1 MQINRNQFIKFL
13 VASDNHLGANEN
25 VGPKSNRYQ
34 DAFEAFEEVL
44 QIATQ
49 QNVDFVILGG
59 DLFHEKH
66 PTEHCLLKCVD
77 ILQRHVFGD
86 NFGGIQMELNSLN
99 YQPNFS
105 CSNFN
110 IQLPIFIINGNHDDI
125 VTERNE
131 SVSILDILHES
142 KYLNYIGKITDQSY
156 VCIKPIVL
164 VKNNQKIALY
174 GLGYMK
180 DYQLH
185 KIINDGKLVLESL
198 NENNFNILII
208 HQNKYKGNH
217 FQDEKNFIDPIYFK
231 NYKIDLLIWGHE
243 HEAIYTLDTCEHFQV
258 FYPGSTV
265 ATSIIEYESL
275 IKQAGLF
282 TLTQNQMKFESIKLE
297 KSYRPMIYKNIEL
310 NELIKISDNNLKISN
325 QELAEKLLFDFVEK
339 ELINYYQ
346 TSQYRQ
352 KKPLLRIK
360 VEYSGFELMR
370 MRYIETKFADRVSNP
385 DQIFKFWEKKSNLQ
399 AQIQKRIEQAQL
411 LNQQFDNI
419 LRNKVDINSQN
430 QTMMND
436 FTNMLS
442 QKLYQQNF
450 QIIEQGDFLN
460 ILDNFLSSTNKEKS
474 NLFNDLYPKTI
485 EKFKEKIIPQYNNR
499 ILQIVKKQREHQ
511 ESIIFLI
518 RDAIIKNFEGKT
530 KQESLYCTDFAND
543 ISQIFIKFQE
553 DFRIESSRASIN
565 QTNKLNNNSLQIM
578 PSKQIQQSKQQ
589 ENSQLGPFLI
599 EEDDTFPR
607 YGQTQASL
615 FDQDQQEEEEEEEKK
630 DNKGKKG
637 AKKRKPMKKDQ
648 DVVNLDN
655 QQKQRIQLQPYKIGM
670 NKFF

>member
-34 DAFEAFEEVL
+34 DAFDAFEEVL
-44 QIATQ
+44 QIASQ

-86 NFGGIQMELNSLN
+86 NFGGIQMEVNSLN

-110 IQLPIFIINGNHDDI
+110 VQLPIFIINGNHDDI

-142 KYLNYIGKITDQSY
+142 KYLNYIGKITDQSN

-185 KIINDGKLVLESL
+185 KIINDGKLVLDSL
-198 NENNFNILII
+198 DQNNFNILII

-231 NYKIDLLIWGHE
+231 KYKIDLLIWGHE
-243 HEAIYTLDTCEHFQV
+243 HEAIYTLDTCEHYQV

-282 TLTQNQMKFESIKLE
+282 TLTKNQMKFESIKLE
-297 KSYRPMIYKNIEL
+297 KSYRPMIYKSVEL
-310 NELIKISDNNLKISN
+310 SELINTAENNQNLSN
-325 QELAEKLLFDFVEK
+325 QEMAEKLLFDFVEK
-339 ELINYYQ
+339 ELVNYYQ
-346 TSQYRQ
+346 TSSFRQ
-352 KKPLLRIK
+352 KKPLLRVK
-360 VEYSGFELMR
+360 VEYSGFEIMR

-399 AQIQKRIEQAQL
+399 AQIQKRKEQAQL
-411 LNQQFDNI
+411 INQQFDNI
-419 LRNKVDINSQN
+419 LKSKVEVNSQN
-430 QTMMND
+430 QNMMNE
-436 FTNMLS
+436 FSNMLS
-442 QKLYQQNF
+442 TKLYQQNF

-485 EKFKEKIIPQYNNR
+485 EKFKDNIVPQYNNR
-499 ILQIVKKQREHQ
+499 ILQIVKKQREYQ
-511 ESIIFLI
+511 DSLIFQI
-518 RDAIIKNFEGKT
+518 RDSIIKNFDGTT
-530 KQESLYCTDFAND
+530 KCEQLYCTNFGLD
-543 ISQIFIKFQE
+543 ISQMFTKFQE
-553 DFRIESSRASIN
+553 DFRIDIAKTNIN
-565 QTNKLNNNSLQIM
+565 QVNKSNAALM
-578 PSKQIQQSKQQ
+578 PSKQVQLQKKENFQ
-589 ENSQLGPFLI
+589 ELSPI
-599 EEDDTFPR
+599 IIEDDSLPKNGYTQTSIF
-607 YGQTQASL
+607 GQ
-615 FDQDQQEEEEEEEKK
+615 DEQEDEEVEEKQ

-637 AKKRKPMKKDQ
+637 AKKRKPIKKED
-648 DVVNLDN
+648 DVVILNKK
-655 QQKQRIQLQPYKIGM
+655 QKYKIELQPYEKGM
-670 NKFF
+670 NKLL

>member
-1 MQINRNQFIKFL
+1 MQVNRNQFIKFL

-86 NFGGIQMELNSLN
+86 NFGGIQLELNSLN

-110 IQLPIFIINGNHDDI
+110 VQLPIFIINGNHDDI

-142 KYLNYIGKITDQSY
+142 KYLNYIGKITDQSF
-156 VCIKPIVL
+156 VSIKPIVL

-198 NENNFNILII
+198 DENNFNILII
-208 HQNKYKGNH
+208 HQNRYKGNH

-231 NYKIDLLIWGHE
+231 KYKIDLLIWGHE

-282 TLTQNQMKFESIKLE
+282 TLTKNQMKFESIKLE

-310 NELIKISDNNLKISN
+310 SELIKTTDNNLQISN

-339 ELINYYQ
+339 ELINFYQ

-385 DQIFKFWEKKSNLQ
+385 DQIFKFWEKKTNLQ
-399 AQIQKRIEQAQL
+399 AQIQKRKEQAQQ

-419 LRNKVDINSQN
+419 LRNKVEINSQN
-430 QTMMND
+430 QTMMNE
-436 FTNMLS
+436 FSTMLS
-442 QKLYQQNF
+442 QKLFQQNF

-485 EKFKEKIIPQYNNR
+485 EKFRENVIPQYSNR
-499 ILQIVKKQREHQ
+499 ILQIVKKQRENQ
-511 ESIIFLI
+511 DSLIFQI
-518 RDAIIKNFEGKT
+518 RDAIIKNFEGKS
-530 KQESLYCTDFAND
+530 KLESSYCADFAND
-543 ISQIFIKFQE
+543 INQVFIKFQE
-553 DFRIESSRASIN
+553 DFRIETFRTSLN
-565 QTNKLNNNSLQIM
+565 QNSKLNASFQTM
-578 PSKQIQQSKQQ
+578 ASKQIQQS
-589 ENSQLGPFLI
+589 NQLGISQQVPLQI

-615 FDQDQQEEEEEEEKK
+615 FDQDQQEEEEEEERR

-637 AKKRKPMKKDQ
+637 PKKRKPVKKEQ
-648 DVVNLDN
+648 EVVNLDN
-655 QQKQRIQLQPYKIGM
+655 KPKQKVQLQPYKNGM
-670 NKFF
+670 NKFFF